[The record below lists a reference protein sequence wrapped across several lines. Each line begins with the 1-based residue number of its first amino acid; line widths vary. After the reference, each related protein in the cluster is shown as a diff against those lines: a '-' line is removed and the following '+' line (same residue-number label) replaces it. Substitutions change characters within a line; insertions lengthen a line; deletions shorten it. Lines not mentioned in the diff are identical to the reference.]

1 MEYEKTQEPEE
12 KYMRLLEGVEREY
25 RGRVQD
31 YGETTEMELL
41 YREEEARR
49 EVVID
54 QILSQDVIEV
64 LLELGNYDHIKYA
77 QVV

>member
-1 MEYEKTQEPEE
+1 MDYEKTQEPEE

-25 RGRVQD
+25 RSRVQD